1 MDIQD
6 FFVSHARIS
15 RKALARF
22 ADVDAKDVDNAADD
36 LGFGELLRLDEA
48 EEILDE
54 LDDGEGGAASASDR
68 SGSSTEE
75 DDDDAEED
83 DA

>member
-22 ADVDAKDVDNAADD
+22 ADIDAKDVDNAADD

-54 LDDGEGGAASASDR
+54 LDADNDGAAGASTGSGASA
-68 SGSSTEE
+68 
-75 DDDDAEED
+75 DDDDAED
-83 DA
+83 DDS